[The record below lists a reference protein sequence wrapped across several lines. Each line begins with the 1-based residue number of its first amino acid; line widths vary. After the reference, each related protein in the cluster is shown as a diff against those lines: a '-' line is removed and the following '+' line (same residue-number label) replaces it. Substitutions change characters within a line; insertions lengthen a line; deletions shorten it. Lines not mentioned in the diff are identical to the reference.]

1 MAGMPLDLYLAFV
14 AATAL
19 LILTPGPVVALV
31 VDTSVRYGAG
41 RGLLTVAGTASA
53 MAVHLV
59 LVCFGLATLLASLGE
74 AMFWLKWVGAAYLF
88 YLGLRALL
96 SRGSI
101 AAENAAA
108 AMKSARRA
116 CAEGFLVAISN
127 PKPLIFYAAFFPLF
141 IIADRPAPP
150 QLALLSV
157 TFFVVGVSLDCCWAI
172 AADRARPLLSRAGR
186 WGNRVAGAVLLAA
199 AAGLAGLKRQ

>member
-1 MAGMPLDLYLAFV
+1 MGIIPLDLYLAFI

-41 RGLLTVAGTASA
+41 RGLLAVAGSASA

-59 LVCFGLATLLASLGE
+59 LVCFGLATLLANLGQ
-74 AMFWLKWVGAAYLF
+74 AVFWLKWIGAAYLL
-88 YLGLRALL
+88 YLGLRALFT
-96 SRGSI
+96 RK
-101 AAENAAA
+101 
-108 AMKSARRA
+108 AMGANSAPSAPKSARRA
-116 CAEGFLVAISN
+116 VAEGFLVAISN

-141 IIADRPAPP
+141 VDAGRPALP
-150 QLALLSV
+150 QLVLLSL
-157 TFFVVGVSLDCCWAI
+157 TFFVVGVALDSCWAL
-172 AADRARPLLSRAGR
+172 AAARARPLFARIGR
-186 WGNRVAGAVLLAA
+186 WGNRVSGAVLILA

>member
-19 LILTPGPVVALV
+19 LIMTPGPVAALV
-31 VDTSVRYGAG
+31 VDTNVRYGAG

-53 MAVHLV
+53 MAVHLIF
-59 LVCFGLATLLASLGE
+59 VCFGLATLLASLGE
-74 AMFWLKWVGAAYLF
+74 AMVWLKWLGAAYLF

-96 SRGSI
+96 LQGSI

-108 AMKSARRA
+108 AKKSARRA
-116 CAEGFLVAISN
+116 YAEGFLVAISN

-141 IIADRPAPP
+141 IFADHLAPP

-157 TFFVVGVSLDCCWAI
+157 TFFVVGISLDGCWAI
-172 AADRARPLLSRAGR
+172 AASRARPLLTRAGR
-186 WGNRVAGAVLLAA
+186 WENRVSGAGC
-199 AAGLAGLKRQ
+199 